1 MEARKEYRD
10 EDPEEGREIS
20 TAEISTADLASR
32 PTPEAPSHHE
42 RDGEPDDHTVE
53 GDQDETTSLLPDEE
67 GTGFRNRWEEIQTS
81 FVDEPRKSVQA
92 ADQLVAEVMQRLAES
107 FARERS
113 DLEQQWDRGE
123 DVSTED
129 LRVALQRYR
138 SFFQRLLAA

>member
-10 EDPEEGREIS
+10 EKPEEEREF
-20 TAEISTADLASR
+20 STADLASR
-32 PTPEAPSHHE
+32 SGPQDVFVRNEAAG
-42 RDGEPDDHTVE
+42 GEVAE
-53 GDQDETTSLLPDEE
+53 QDEVVRYESTSLLPDEE
-67 GTGFRNRWEEIQTS
+67 GTGFTRRWDEIQTS
-81 FVDEPRKSVQA
+81 FVDEPRKSVQE

-138 SFFQRLLAA
+138 SIFVRLVAA

>member
-1 MEARKEYRD
+1 VS
-10 EDPEEGREIS
+10 P
-20 TAEISTADLASR
+20 SR
-32 PTPEAPSHHE
+32 GWPVRRT
-42 RDGEPDDHTVE
+42 D
-53 GDQDETTSLLPDEE
+53 
-67 GTGFRNRWEEIQTS
+67 IQGS
-81 FVDEPRKSVQA
+81 FVDEPGKSVQA

-107 FARERS
+107 FALERA